1 MATTYTTLFNLDV
14 NKAIAQLKK
23 FDRAK
28 EKVLKSKAKNELLK
42 SLYYFRSNAAKTAEN
57 VNIKVPRIKLDE
69 VECISC
75 EG

>member
-28 EKVLKSKAKNELLK
+28 EKVLKSKAKNEFK
-42 SLYYFRSNAAKTAEN
+42 FDVSLSL
-57 VNIKVPRIKLDE
+57 IHI
-69 VECISC
+69 
-75 EG
+75 